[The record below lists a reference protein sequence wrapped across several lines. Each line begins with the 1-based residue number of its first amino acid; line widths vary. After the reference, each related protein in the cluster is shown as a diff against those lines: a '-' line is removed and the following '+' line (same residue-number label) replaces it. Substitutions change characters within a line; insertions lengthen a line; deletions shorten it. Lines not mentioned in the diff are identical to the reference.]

1 MPDRYWYNSNAGI
14 MLVVVGNICGQRG
27 QRHWSALMTG
37 CCFRM
42 ILLRSGVLQWAL
54 EAPPW

>member
-42 ILLRSGVLQWAL
+42 ILLRSGVLQ
-54 EAPPW
+54 